1 MTDWTLPWVL
11 VSKKISAKNHIV
23 GLQIDE
29 VLIVTTR
36 LQIQVKI
43 QVKIASD
50 AFSYLAIQSCCR
62 QNLTEQE
69 DSLHE
74 QGSTYLIPTTTLKS
88 SSSDRFMYFWKL
100 NLVELCGAKCAWE
113 VASEFWIVW
122 PKVSVLCW

>member
-43 QVKIASD
+43 ASD

-69 DSLHE
+69 DSYMNRD
-74 QGSTYLIPTTTLKS
+74 QRT
-88 SSSDRFMYFWKL
+88 
-100 NLVELCGAKCAWE
+100 
-113 VASEFWIVW
+113 
-122 PKVSVLCW
+122 